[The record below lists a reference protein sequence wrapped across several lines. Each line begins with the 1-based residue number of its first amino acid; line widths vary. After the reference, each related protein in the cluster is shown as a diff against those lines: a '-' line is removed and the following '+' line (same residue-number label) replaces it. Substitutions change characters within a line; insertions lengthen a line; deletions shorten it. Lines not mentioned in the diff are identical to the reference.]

1 LGQLFSDRW
10 VQHLKNLRPR
20 PKLRIHDPAV
30 RYRELDE
37 EADAVLAKVYREGEA
52 SLSAKERKILE
63 DYSRRMQQKH
73 R

>member
-1 LGQLFSDRW
+1 
-10 VQHLKNLRPR
+10 LRV
-20 PKLRIHDPAV
+20 HDPV
-30 RYRELDE
+30 DPTSRYRELDAK
-37 EADAVLAKVYREGEA
+37 ADAVLAKLHREGEA